1 MNAPESRKEHCS
13 IVVHDLNDI
22 NEINEIND
30 ITDITDITDMYVINM
45 VSIEREPRTKVCESI
60 SKSTVTMT
68 R

>member
-22 NEINEIND
+22 NEINEIN
-30 ITDITDITDMYVINM
+30 DITDMYVINM

>member
-30 ITDITDITDMYVINM
+30 ITDITDMYVISM

>member
-1 MNAPESRKEHCS
+1 MNAPESRKDHCS

-22 NEINEIND
+22 NEIN
-30 ITDITDITDMYVINM
+30 DITDITDMYVINM

>member
-22 NEINEIND
+22 NEIN
-30 ITDITDITDMYVINM
+30 DITDITDMYVINM

>member
-22 NEINEIND
+22 NEINEIN
-30 ITDITDITDMYVINM
+30 DITDITDMYVINM

>member
-1 MNAPESRKEHCS
+1 MNAPESLKEHCS

-22 NEINEIND
+22 NEINEIN
-30 ITDITDITDMYVINM
+30 DITDITDMYVINM

>member
-1 MNAPESRKEHCS
+1 MNAPESLKEHCS

-22 NEINEIND
+22 NEITKIN
-30 ITDITDITDMYVINM
+30 DMYVINM